1 MSIIDTQ
8 NTIQAQPVFDPITG
22 ENLEVV
28 THESSAQEVHTTT
41 EADTSH
47 SLGEGTHELNKTPTL
62 FAEPVFHTPFLPIT
76 NSLITSWIAV
86 LIIVILSVSIKRKVK
101 KVPGALQQI
110 FEIIIEGGYN
120 LCDQVTNSRKL
131 SEKIFP
137 LAFAIFFF
145 VLLNNWLGLLPL
157 TAIGVIQVHEGHQ
170 MFVPFIRGGT
180 ADINTTLALGLMTV
194 IGSNIFGIFAIG
206 GWKTLN
212 KYLNIRA
219 VGKSAKNIKKEPTG
233 AIVGPIKFFVGI
245 LEFIGELAKIAS
257 LSFRLFG
264 NIFAGEV
271 LLVSMSTLVAYFVP
285 VPFLFLEVIVGII
298 QALIFSMLTLVYFT
312 IASHDHDEEHHEEH
326 HEEEHHALQA
336 EGVH

>member
-1 MSIIDTQ
+1 MSTETQ
-8 NTIQAQPVFDPITG
+8 YTIQNEPLFDPVTG
-22 ENLEVV
+22 EKLTVV
-28 THESSAQEVHTTT
+28 GHEEDTTLHVA
-41 EADTSH
+41 E
-47 SLGEGTHELNKTPTL
+47 EGTHTLDKTPTL
-62 FAEPVFHTPFLPIT
+62 FAEPVFNSSILPIT

-86 LIIVILSVSIKRKVK
+86 LIIVVLALSVKKNIKKI
-101 KVPGALQQI
+101 PGKLQQV
-110 FEIIIEGGYN
+110 FELIIEGGYG

-131 SEKIFP
+131 SERIFP

-157 TAIGVIQVHEGHQ
+157 TAIGTIQVHDGHQ

-180 ADINTTLALGLMTV
+180 ADINTTLALGLMAV
-194 IGSNIFGIFAIG
+194 IGSNIFGIVAIG

-212 KYLNIRA
+212 KYLNFRA

-245 LEFIGELAKIAS
+245 LEFIGEIAKIAS

-271 LLVSMSTLVAYFVP
+271 LLVAMSTLVAYFVP
-285 VPFLFLEVIVGII
+285 IPFLFLEVIVGII

-312 IASHDHDEEHHEEH
+312 IASHDHDEEHHEEMPAKI
-326 HEEEHHALQA
+326 HAELA
-336 EGVH
+336 H

>member
-1 MSIIDTQ
+1 MTTNPQ
-8 NTIQAQPVFDPITG
+8 NLNQEQPLFDPITG
-22 ENLEVV
+22 EKLLVPEVDNQ
-28 THESSAQEVHTTT
+28 HSSTTVPHTETT
-41 EADTSH
+41 EHTLD
-47 SLGEGTHELNKTPTL
+47 KTPTL
-62 FAEPVFHTPFLPIT
+62 FAEPVFKNDLFPIT

-86 LIIVILSVSIKRKVK
+86 IIIVILSLVIKKNIK
-101 KVPGALQQI
+101 KIPGKLQQT
-110 FEIIIEGGYN
+110 FELIIEGGYN

-131 SEKIFP
+131 SERIFP

-157 TAIGVIQVHEGHQ
+157 TAIGTIQIHDGHQ

-180 ADINTTLALGLMTV
+180 ADINTTLALGLMAV

-206 GWKTLN
+206 GWKTFN
-212 KYLNIRA
+212 KYFNVKA
-219 VGKSAKNIKKEPTG
+219 VGKSVKNIKKEPTG
-233 AIVGPIKFFVGI
+233 AVVGPIKFFVGV
-245 LEFIGELAKIAS
+245 LEFIGEIAKVAS

-285 VPFLFLEVIVGII
+285 IPFLFLEVIVGII

-312 IASHDHDEEHHEEH
+312 IASHDHDEEHHDEA
-326 HEEEHHALQA
+326 HEKIHA
-336 EGVH
+336 EVVH